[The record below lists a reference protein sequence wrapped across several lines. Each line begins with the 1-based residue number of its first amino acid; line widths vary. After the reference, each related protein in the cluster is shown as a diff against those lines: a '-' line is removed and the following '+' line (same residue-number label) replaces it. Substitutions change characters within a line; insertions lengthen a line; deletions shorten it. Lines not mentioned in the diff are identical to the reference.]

1 MSDDFSESNKS
12 NCTHAPVKTHLI
24 DKERH
29 IVTASN
35 ASFEQQGL
43 ISELKRSEQKLRNL
57 FDYAN
62 DSIIIVDPFTGQFL
76 DCNLNAHRRLGY
88 SRDELLQLTVAD
100 IHDDMSPD
108 AIKAIFDKQILG
120 DSLKFETTH
129 KKKDGTYMPVE
140 LTSTLIAYGNKKIIQ
155 SFIRDISKRRKAEEE
170 KERLIAELKKAL
182 NEIKTL
188 RSILPLCSFCK
199 KIRDD
204 KGYWEQVDVYIHKH
218 LQADISH
225 SICPECMKKHYP
237 EYCE

>member
-1 MSDDFSESNKS
+1 MPKKPTYEELKQKIKKVEKVKS
-12 NCTHAPVKTHLI
+12 KSKQAEV
-24 DKERH
+24 
-29 IVTASN
+29 A
-35 ASFEQQGL
+35 
-43 ISELKRSEQKLRNL
+43 LKRSEQKLRNL

-62 DSIIIVDPFTGQFL
+62 DSIVIVDPFTGQFI

-120 DSLKFETTH
+120 HSLKIETIH

-140 LTSTLIAYGNKKIIQ
+140 LTTTIIAYGNRKVLQ
-155 SFIRDISKRRKAEEE
+155 SFIRDISKRRKAEDE
-170 KERLIAELKKAL
+170 KERLIAKLKKAL
-182 NEIKTL
+182 DEIKTL
-188 RSILPLCSFCK
+188 QGILPLCSFCK

-225 SICPECMKKHYP
+225 SICPECMQKHYP
-237 EYCE
+237 EYSE